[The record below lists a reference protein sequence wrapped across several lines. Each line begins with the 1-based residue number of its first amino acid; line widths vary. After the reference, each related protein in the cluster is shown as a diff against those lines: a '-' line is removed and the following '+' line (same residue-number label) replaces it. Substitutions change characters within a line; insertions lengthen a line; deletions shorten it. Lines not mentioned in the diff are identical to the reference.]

1 MVYED
6 AARPASFLGRQ
17 FREDDIQRLIN
28 DVREDIDA
36 TLTSQDPVD
45 VIRGLA
51 DRWQRMVRITIP
63 RASMLGLDELVS
75 TVAPRA
81 IPDWTPPR
89 PRTRARD
96 RRTAIAIAWQSLDE
110 VLRQAPKAV
119 RVQRNVTVRRAS
131 AKTTDWSSDLP
142 MGLLGGA

>member
-89 PRTRARD
+89 PRTRRY
-96 RRTAIAIAWQSLDE
+96 RE
-110 VLRQAPKAV
+110 
-119 RVQRNVTVRRAS
+119 
-131 AKTTDWSSDLP
+131 
-142 MGLLGGA
+142 